1 MAKEKVLI
9 ITHSEDNISVDTVT
23 RFIQEA
29 GAEAIRFNVDR
40 YPLHSKLTSIYRQQN
55 RQIILENESGTHELQ
70 DATGVWYRRSYNI
83 GTGLDTVL
91 DKEYLAPSLGETR
104 RTLMGMLEGLDVF
117 QMEKPSIYRRLDS
130 KEEQMKIAAG
140 CGLNIPRTCISNDP
154 TVIRNFIQTL
164 KAPVITKMQS
174 SFAIYRNKE
183 EHVVFTN
190 EIQEQHLDDLASVQY
205 CPMVFQEKLDKQ
217 LELRINI
224 VGREMF
230 AFSVNS
236 AATERGSTDWR
247 KDGVALLD
255 SWLPYELPGELH
267 DKLLHFMNVYGL
279 NYGAIDV
286 ILAPDGRYYFLEIN
300 AAGEY
305 FWLDKL
311 CDHAISRQI
320 ANVLLGKA
328 ARLEK

>member
-255 SWLPYELPGELH
+255 SWLPYELPGELR
-267 DKLLHFMNVYGL
+267 DKLLHFMDVYGL

-328 ARLEK
+328 ARREK

>member
-286 ILAPDGRYYFLEIN
+286 ILAPDGQYYFLEIN